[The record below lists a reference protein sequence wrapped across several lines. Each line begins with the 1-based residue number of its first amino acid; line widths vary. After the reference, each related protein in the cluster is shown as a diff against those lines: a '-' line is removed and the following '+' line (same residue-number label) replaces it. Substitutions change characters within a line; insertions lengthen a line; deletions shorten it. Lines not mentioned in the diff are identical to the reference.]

1 MNFYIVIVRDGSG
14 HLPQLGYWEPADSPC
29 LSLVLSEACSCKK
42 SFSFPLSPTQLLIGG
57 YLTDGV
63 VSVQLLYGLTLHIKL
78 QVVIWHNMNKTHEV
92 FTDFSSP
99 FDNVSEVNVTNFLWK

>member
-1 MNFYIVIVRDGSG
+1 MNFYIVRDGSG
-14 HLPQLGYWEPADSPC
+14 HLPQLGCWEPADSPC
-29 LSLVLSEACSCKK
+29 LSLVLSG
-42 SFSFPLSPTQLLIGG
+42 FSFPLSPTQLLIGG
-57 YLTDGV
+57 YLTVGV

-99 FDNVSEVNVTNFLWK
+99 FDNVSEVDVTNFLWK